1 MCLSTGGRREA
12 FFFFVGVVG
21 LGGRVR
27 RGVRYQCSVH
37 VAEVVFDTREE
48 YRTVV
53 IARARMG
60 P

>member
-1 MCLSTGGRREA
+1 MCLSTGGRRGA
-12 FFFFVGVVG
+12 FLFAGGVVIG

-27 RGVRYQCSVH
+27 GEYQRSVH
-37 VAEVVFDTREE
+37 VAEMVFDTREE